1 MFNTSI
7 CMHERKKENETQ
19 YEARYEEWYIIFYS
33 DSLEKQKDLIREEQ
47 VRVEIQ
53 VVR

>member
-1 MFNTSI
+1 MYAR
-7 CMHERKKENETQ
+7 EKK
-19 YEARYEEWYIIFYS
+19 RDGKSVYIIFYS